1 MDKRLMEMPSREL
14 TKFLAVFCVEFHI
27 VAKLGTFSVANPI
40 CFLNCQN
47 LKNNSKESVNI
58 TRFLNMVQ
66 VVRRVFFLNFVIF
79 ACEK

>member
-1 MDKRLMEMPSREL
+1 MEMPSREL

-27 VAKLGTFSVANPI
+27 VANPI
-40 CFLNCQN
+40 YFLNCKN
-47 LKNNSKESVNI
+47 LKKNSKESVNI

-66 VVRRVFFLNFVIF
+66 VGSRVFFLNFVIF

>member
-1 MDKRLMEMPSREL
+1 MDKRLMEMPSWDL

-27 VAKLGTFSVANPI
+27 VAKLGTLSVANT
-40 CFLNCQN
+40 FFFQKLQ
-47 LKNNSKESVNI
+47 KNSKESVNI

-66 VVRRVFFLNFVIF
+66 VGGRVFFLNFVIF